1 MKMWAGWALVGMLAA
16 AAVRAEDVRLANG
29 LVIKGQVARAT
40 DAGLEV
46 QTPAGSKTYAWE
58 TLSWGT
64 RYRYQPSFRANLDPI
79 LKGLPPAAR
88 TNEAAGIEAAPG
100 PAPEKKP
107 AA

>member
-1 MKMWAGWALVGMLAA
+1 MKKWAGWALVCVLAA

-29 LVIKGQVARAT
+29 LVIKGQITRAS
-40 DAGLEV
+40 DAGLEM
-46 QTPAGSKTYAWE
+46 QTSAGPKTYAWE

-88 TNEAAGIEAAPG
+88 TNEAAEIESAPG

-107 AA
+107 AS